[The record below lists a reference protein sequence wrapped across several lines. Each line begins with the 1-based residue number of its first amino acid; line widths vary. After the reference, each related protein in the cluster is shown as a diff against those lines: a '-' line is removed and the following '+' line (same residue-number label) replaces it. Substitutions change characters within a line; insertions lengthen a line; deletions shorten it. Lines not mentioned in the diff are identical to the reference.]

1 VWRSYVTAARTSG
14 VPLVEVRYE
23 ELATDPAAVAR
34 ALSPALDA
42 SVEALTGALT
52 RVHSSSVGRYRT
64 DLSAEQLAE
73 VEAEAGPLLRE
84 LGYA

>member
-1 VWRSYVTAARTSG
+1 MPRPPARSLTPLAEQLHRLAIQLLRGLRLEDARTG
-14 VPLVEVRYE
+14 IP
-23 ELATDPAAVAR
+23 PAR
-34 ALSPALDA
+34 LSALS
-42 SVEALTGALT
+42 
-52 RVHSSSVGRYRT
+52 RVHGSSVGRYRT